1 MNESAHRRRRKDTEV
16 GGFVRNRRSHQP
28 TAGLF
33 VRWFSAQPVR
43 RRLEPRHW
51 RGESRETTNWRG
63 IGRGLV
69 AEAWPL
75 DWAFCESN
83 PPKNKTQWTRLK
95 KFQKDDRY
103 QLTLV
108 SIYSFTAFPNRG
120 SPPISTKKGPNRPA
134 APSSGE
140 IQLLDARHD
149 NADGLCAAASRQDHP
164 WTKRPLA
171 TPTHA
176 LN

>member
-1 MNESAHRRRRKDTEV
+1 MRAPTADGGRTLRWEASCVTDAVTNQQRDFSFV
-16 GGFVRNRRSHQP
+16 GFLPNRLGDGWNPATGEGRVGRQP
-28 TAGLF
+28 TEEGLGG
-33 VRWFSAQPVR
+33 VSWPKRGHWT
-43 RRLEPRHW
+43 EPFA
-51 RGESRETTNWRG
+51 SRIHQR
-63 IGRGLV
+63 
-69 AEAWPL
+69 
-75 DWAFCESN
+75 
-83 PPKNKTQWTRLK
+83 NKTQWTRLK

-164 WTKRPLA
+164 
-171 TPTHA
+171 
-176 LN
+176 